1 MRNVNDGLLADRIAI
16 GDERAL
22 AECYDRFAGIIN
34 GLARSA
40 LGAAAA
46 EEIVQETFLRVW
58 SRASTYVPEK
68 GSLNA
73 WVMRIARNLIIDE
86 LRRRKSRPSARLT
99 WESIEDTEE
108 RIASEP
114 DEEVWQTEIR
124 AAVRAACDELSSD
137 QKAVIALAY
146 FGGLTQSEVTRE
158 LGIYPSERSKRGPEP
173 RSSSS
178 GTSWPVGTFGRSR
191 VNDERLQELLA
202 AAALGT
208 LDESE
213 RAALD
218 KALVEDPSL
227 HDELDE
233 LNETSALL
241 AWGAEPVR
249 TRFEIRQ
256 AVLRQARDARVE
268 EPRPAPGWR
277 NSLSLIFAGLSA
289 VAVAAAVVIA
299 VLLGGRLAEMEGAA
313 VAGRERA
320 SKQVAALQTL
330 VEDGGAGITLSGTE
344 NAPDATAFL
353 LMTSDKNVAV
363 LICSGLKKLSPD
375 RAY

>member
-114 DEEVWQTEIR
+114 DEEVWQTELR

-146 FGGLTQSEVTRE
+146 FGGLTQSEVARE
-158 LGIYPSERSKRGPEP
+158 LGIP
-173 RSSSS
+173 
-178 GTSWPVGTFGRSR
+178 
-191 VNDERLQELLA
+191 
-202 AAALGT
+202 LGT
-208 LDESE
+208 VKTRT
-213 RAALD
+213 RAALF
-218 KALVEDPSL
+218 K
-227 HDELDE
+227 
-233 LNETSALL
+233 
-241 AWGAEPVR
+241 
-249 TRFEIRQ
+249 
-256 AVLRQARDARVE
+256 LRD
-268 EPRPAPGWR
+268 
-277 NSLSLIFAGLSA
+277 I
-289 VAVAAAVVIA
+289 
-299 VLLGGRLAEMEGAA
+299 M
-313 VAGRERA
+313 AGRD
-320 SKQVAALQTL
+320 LW
-330 VEDGGAGITLSGTE
+330 
-344 NAPDATAFL
+344 N
-353 LMTSDKNVAV
+353 
-363 LICSGLKKLSPD
+363 
-375 RAY
+375 